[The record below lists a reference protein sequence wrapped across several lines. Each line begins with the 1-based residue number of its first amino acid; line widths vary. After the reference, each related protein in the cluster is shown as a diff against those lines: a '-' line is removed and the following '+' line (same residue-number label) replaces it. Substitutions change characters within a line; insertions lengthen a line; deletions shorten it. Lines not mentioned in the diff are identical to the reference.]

1 LAALLTFDT
10 THYALWAEE
19 IAQEQGIPSE
29 LVPAPPAAAARCN
42 LALST
47 LPDDLP
53 RIREALR
60 AAGVPFAVYDLPFE
74 P

>member
-1 LAALLTFDT
+1 VAALLTFDT

-29 LVPAPPAAAARCN
+29 LVPAPPGAAARCN

-47 LPDDLP
+47 LPEDLP
-53 RIREALR
+53 RVGEALR
-60 AAGVPFAVYDLPFE
+60 AAGVPFSVYGGAGE